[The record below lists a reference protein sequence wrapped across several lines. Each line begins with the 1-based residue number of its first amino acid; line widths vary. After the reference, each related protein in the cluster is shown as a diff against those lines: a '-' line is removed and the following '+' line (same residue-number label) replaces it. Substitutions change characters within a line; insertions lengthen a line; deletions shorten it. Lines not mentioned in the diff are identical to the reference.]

1 MAGKGRV
8 LPIGAIFLSLAAL
21 AASFQNCTL
30 LLSLLMMQYRS
41 QRHAIACFGGHWRTN
56 LNFKTPDE
64 PHPTSSVYMEKI
76 HPGYVAG
83 EVPHP
88 GVLADLD
95 PSKFGPPPVQIR

>member
-30 LLSLLMMQYRS
+30 LLSLLMMQHRS
-41 QRHAIACFGGHWRTN
+41 QRHAIACFGGHWRAN

-64 PHPTSSVYMEKI
+64 PHPTSSVYMEKS
-76 HPGYVAG
+76 HPGYVVG
-83 EVPHP
+83 EVTHP
-88 GVLADLD
+88 G
-95 PSKFGPPPVQIR
+95 